1 MRKKARLIVTMVIV
15 EAALA
20 GLWWYLASYG
30 MANPDRVKP
39 DFQTVLGQT
48 MGMAM
53 GGLLGVGIVLF
64 FVAARN
70 DRKAAQNKPQR

>member
-1 MRKKARLIVTMVIV
+1 MSKKERLILAVVIV

-30 MANPDRVKP
+30 MDNPDRVTA
-39 DFQTVLGQT
+39 DFQQVVGQT
-48 MGMAM
+48 MGTAM
-53 GGLLGVGIVLF
+53 GALLGVGVVLF

-70 DRKAAQNKPQR
+70 DRKTIENKMRR

>member
-1 MRKKARLIVTMVIV
+1 MSKKERLILAMVIV

-30 MANPDRVKP
+30 MANPDRVTA
-39 DFQTVLGQT
+39 DFQQVIGQT
-48 MGMAM
+48 MGIAM
-53 GGLLGVGIVLF
+53 GGLLGLGIVLF

-70 DRKAAQNKPQR
+70 DRKATAGKTRR